1 MFCSLLIKTHAH
13 SCFYKHLVCI
23 NNSEDPIVALQL
35 EQKQAIVAEVSQ
47 VAADAHSAIA
57 AEYRGLT
64 VGELTELRA
73 KARETGVYLKVV
85 KNTLARR
92 ALEGTPYECM
102 RDGLVGPLMLAF
114 SQEDPGSA
122 ARLVKDF
129 AKQNDLLAVKM
140 ISIGGELLD
149 ASELTKLSSLPTK
162 DQAIGLLMA
171 VMKAPVEKFVRT
183 LNEPHG
189 KLVRTI
195 AAVKD
200 QKQAAG

>member
-1 MFCSLLIKTHAH
+1 M
-13 SCFYKHLVCI
+13 
-23 NNSEDPIVALQL
+23 ALQL
-35 EQKQAIVAEVSQ
+35 EQKQAIVSEVSQ

-85 KNTLARR
+85 KNTLAKR

-102 RDGLVGPLMLAF
+102 RDGLVGPLMLVF

-122 ARLVKDF
+122 ARLVEDF
-129 AKQNDLLAVKM
+129 AKQNNLLAVKM

-149 ASELTKLSSLPTK
+149 VSELTKLSSLPTK
-162 DQAIGLLMA
+162 NQAISLLMA
-171 VMKAPVEKFVRT
+171 VMKAPIEKFVRT

-195 AAVKD
+195 AAVSD

>member
-1 MFCSLLIKTHAH
+1 M
-13 SCFYKHLVCI
+13 
-23 NNSEDPIVALQL
+23 ALQL

-57 AEYRGLT
+57 AEYRGIT

-129 AKQNDLLAVKM
+129 AKQNNLLEVKM

-149 ASELTKLSSLPTK
+149 VSELSKLSSLPTK
-162 DQAIGLLMA
+162 DQAISLLMA
-171 VMKAPVEKFVRT
+171 VMRAPVEKFVRT